1 MWTCASQWQG
11 AVGVCC
17 AGCASTEYRGKN
29 VGQKQRMA
37 SKPRLA
43 MRRHRQG
50 LACFRILEGKAASSR
65 KRRLKRFMSCMAS
78 AVAPFCMRSRKVWM
92 KMGYRTLRSSGCR
105 ESPHASALVV
115 YHTRKNEMQHHPGLL
130 MLPLQGQGQHRCL
143 HSTPHGCDAAQNGDR
158 ELCSRSRPA
167 E

>member
-1 MWTCASQWQG
+1 MLGRQHIKTVLGHNCRTRAEDGFKAQ
-11 AVGVCC
+11 ACC
-17 AGCASTEYRGKN
+17 
-29 VGQKQRMA
+29 V
-37 SKPRLA
+37 
-43 MRRHRQG
+43 RRHRQG
-50 LACFRILEGKAASSR
+50 LACLRILEGKAASSR

-105 ESPHASALVV
+105 ESPHVSALVV
-115 YHTRKNEMQHHPGLL
+115 YHTRNNDMQHQPGLL

-143 HSTPHGCDAAQNGDR
+143 RSSPHGCDAAQIGDR
-158 ELCSRSRPA
+158 ELCSRSRPT

>member
-1 MWTCASQWQG
+1 
-11 AVGVCC
+11 
-17 AGCASTEYRGKN
+17 
-29 VGQKQRMA
+29 MA
-37 SKPRLA
+37 LRPRPA
-43 MRRHRQG
+43 MRRQQQG
-50 LACFRILEGKAASSR
+50 HTCFLILEGKAASSR

-105 ESPHASALVV
+105 ESPHASALYVS
-115 YHTRKNEMQHHPGLL
+115 HTRSYGMQHCPRLL

-143 HSTPHGCDAAQNGDR
+143 RSSPHGCDAAQNGDR
-158 ELCSRSRPA
+158 ELCSRSRPT